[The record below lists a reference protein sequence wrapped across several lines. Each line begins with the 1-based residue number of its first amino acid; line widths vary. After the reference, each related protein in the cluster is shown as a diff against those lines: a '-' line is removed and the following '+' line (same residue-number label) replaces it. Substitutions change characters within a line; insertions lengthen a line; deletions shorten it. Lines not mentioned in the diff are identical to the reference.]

1 MTPGPAR
8 GARRCRAP
16 ARHKEADAPDGRGGL
31 ARTGVQP
38 RPLSC
43 PTAEHAAPGPRTRPV
58 RLLRGQ
64 AGGAHLPGHQAAAVP
79 CIPEGGPGHLGAE
92 AARAGPVPPG
102 SVSRRPGLTDGGRRP
117 AGPAAGGWQRTR
129 LRVRS
134 LRVPDTPVLA
144 AGPGTTPRLQAP
156 GPRHP
161 LLCQGARL
169 QAAGSEPRP
178 RKATRMALPARNK
191 PQAPAPAFPA
201 RPRVSRAMHLVL
213 PSTRLEILRDKPQWR
228 ESHGPSRGSRREHL
242 SRPSSVRLPRPPFG
256 KHAGCMA

>member
-43 PTAEHAAPGPRTRPV
+43 PTAEHAAPGPRTRAV

-102 SVSRRPGLTDGGRRP
+102 AVSRRPGLTDGGRRP

-144 AGPGTTPRLQAP
+144 AGPSTTPHLQAS

-178 RKATRMALPARNK
+178 RKATPRRCQLETNLRHRPLRSPPGPASPERCTWS
-191 PQAPAPAFPA
+191 
-201 RPRVSRAMHLVL
+201 SRA
-213 PSTRLEILRDKPQWR
+213 
-228 ESHGPSRGSRREHL
+228 
-242 SRPSSVRLPRPPFG
+242 
-256 KHAGCMA
+256 HA